1 VLIRLFQRFVHDKIW
16 VVEECLRLD
25 VVTSLQ
31 LHEQIMSLA
40 AIVSKS
46 IENEKLRKRVLN
58 AAQILAI
65 IRLAVPRDEDACE
78 LYLRFR
84 HSTILAFA
92 FAMSEVIIS
101 KCLSIFCGFRRQI
114 LTC

>member
-1 VLIRLFQRFVHDKIW
+1 MHDKTW
-16 VVEECLRLD
+16 VIEECLRLD
-25 VVTSLQ
+25 VMTNLQ
-31 LHEQIMSLA
+31 LHENLMSLA
-40 AIVSKS
+40 AVVSKS
-46 IENEKLRKRVLN
+46 IDNEKLQKRVLN

-92 FAMSEVIIS
+92 FAMSEVRS
-101 KCLSIFCGFRRQI
+101 
-114 LTC
+114 TN